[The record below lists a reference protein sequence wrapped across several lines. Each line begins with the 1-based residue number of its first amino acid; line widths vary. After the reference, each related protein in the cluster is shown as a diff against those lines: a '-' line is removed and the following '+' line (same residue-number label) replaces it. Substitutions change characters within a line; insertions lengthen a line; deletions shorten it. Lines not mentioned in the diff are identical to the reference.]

1 MQALPGT
8 ALGGAAS
15 ALQQDSREEQEE
27 QQQQEEED
35 TEPRTARRA
44 SSSAFSLAAA
54 STAFL
59 CLQWV
64 RIDASGFCAFFTSSR
79 ASWNSR
85 SPISC
90 RNRNGEGFLNLSCC
104 VSFKYG
110 KLSVTKTGSGQTQAK
125 VHAKELFHP

>member
-1 MQALPGT
+1 LVALSLIRSDGGWSKSRDGTGKTQALPGT

-27 QQQQEEED
+27 QQQQEEEED

-64 RIDASGFCAFFTSSR
+64 RI
-79 ASWNSR
+79 
-85 SPISC
+85 C
-90 RNRNGEGFLNLSCC
+90 RKR
-104 VSFKYG
+104 
-110 KLSVTKTGSGQTQAK
+110 
-125 VHAKELFHP
+125 LFGAIYI